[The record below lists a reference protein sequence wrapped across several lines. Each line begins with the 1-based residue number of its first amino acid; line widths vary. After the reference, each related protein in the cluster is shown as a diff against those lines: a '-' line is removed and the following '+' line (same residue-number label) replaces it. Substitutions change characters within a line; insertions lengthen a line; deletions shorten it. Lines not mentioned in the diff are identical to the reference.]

1 MSTTKGGIEHKIYVK
16 ILNWPNSVALMCFYL
31 RLAIV
36 CVLKFISIDYH
47 LIRKIKV
54 KREKKQNKKSRGTKK
69 RGVQK
74 IQRTKKNQTN
84 EKSGGQYLE
93 HEFKSMALK
102 MQKQGP

>member
-36 CVLKFISIDYH
+36 CVLKFISIDYQLIRYH

-54 KREKKQNKKSRGTKK
+54 KREKKNRTKNPEEQKNEKYKKSKEQKK
-69 RGVQK
+69 IR
-74 IQRTKKNQTN
+74 RTKNQAD
-84 EKSGGQYLE
+84 KIL
-93 HEFKSMALK
+93 SMNLNRWH
-102 MQKQGP
+102 

>member
-36 CVLKFISIDYH
+36 CVLKFISIDYQLIRYH

-54 KREKKQNKKSRGTKK
+54 KREKNNRTKNPEEQKNEKYKKFKEQKKSDK
-69 RGVQK
+69 RK
-74 IQRTKKNQTN
+74 IRRTK
-84 EKSGGQYLE
+84 S
-93 HEFKSMALK
+93 
-102 MQKQGP
+102 